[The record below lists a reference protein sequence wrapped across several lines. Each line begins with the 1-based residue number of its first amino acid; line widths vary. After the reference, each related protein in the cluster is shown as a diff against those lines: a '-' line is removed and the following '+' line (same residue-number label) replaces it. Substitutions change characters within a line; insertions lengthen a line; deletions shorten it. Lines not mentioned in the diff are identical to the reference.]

1 MTLLQIDY
9 TFQNGSKVYWKGS
22 HYMLIKDDNLSLGYG
37 VKNVYNDY
45 YTPLTENDLIDCV
58 ILEDY

>member
-9 TFQNGSKVYWKGS
+9 AFQNDNKVYWKGS
-22 HYMLIKDDNLSLGYG
+22 RYMLIKDDKLSLGYG
-37 VKNVYNDY
+37 VKDMYNDY

-58 ILEDY
+58 ILEG